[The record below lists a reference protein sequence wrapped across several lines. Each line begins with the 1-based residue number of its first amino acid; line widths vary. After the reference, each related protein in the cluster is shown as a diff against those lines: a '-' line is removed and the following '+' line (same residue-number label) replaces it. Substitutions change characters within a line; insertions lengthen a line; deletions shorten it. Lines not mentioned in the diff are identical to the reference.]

1 METILVA
8 VDDTKSSR
16 RTVEFMAKLFPC
28 TRPETVLLLYV
39 EKMMGGSLMD
49 DMLMSDSEIETL
61 KESLKGTEHQEKLDR
76 KANKILDYFKKA
88 LEEQGVTGVKPVI
101 KEGHPAE
108 EILKI
113 AQEECAEMIV
123 LGSRGKRLHNLFMG
137 SVSREVANR
146 ADVSVLITR

>member
-28 TRPETVLLLYV
+28 TRPETVLLIYV

>member
-1 METILVA
+1 
-8 VDDTKSSR
+8 
-16 RTVEFMAKLFPC
+16 
-28 TRPETVLLLYV
+28 
-39 EKMMGGSLMD
+39 
-49 DMLMSDSEIETL
+49 
-61 KESLKGTEHQEKLDR
+61 LKGTEHQEKLDR
-76 KANKILDYFKKA
+76 KAKKVLDYFKKA
-88 LEEQGVTGVKPVI
+88 LEEKGVTGVKPVI

>member
-16 RTVEFMAKLFPC
+16 RTVEFMAELFTC

-39 EKMMGGSLMD
+39 EKIMGRSLMD
-49 DMLMSDSEIETL
+49 DVLMSDSEIETL
-61 KESLKGTEHQEKLDR
+61 KESLSGTEYQEMLDR
-76 KANKILDYFKKA
+76 KAKKILDYFKKT

-108 EILKI
+108 EILKV
-113 AQEECAEMIV
+113 AQEEGAEMIV
-123 LGSRGKRLHNLFMG
+123 IGSRGKRLRNLFMG

-146 ADVSVLITR
+146 ADVSVLIAR